1 MKHLVLQAFHPTKHE
16 SSDQNGIWRLSRSW
30 HASLHFCLTIGWFD
44 IHCYSNLH
52 RQCLTFGTLRRSAM
66 IWSWF
71 RWFFERYLGL
81 ILYTPSTRVQAFF
94 LWLPVIL
101 DLRPPREGNMV
112 LGLKMSDKTDKSLL
126 GRTKPLSTTTP
137 ANSHD
142 IVSQNQHYPMAPRC
156 FNKQF
161 NIYKHWETHVLPSSD
176 ILGPGTPAK
185 KWSSSRRAARRRLR
199 ATRAKQRIK
208 HVQTYMGLRAFQLVW
223 QYIYIYIWKL
233 LPAQTREVCSEIG
246 SIWLC
251 YMLCSAMSFG

>member
-1 MKHLVLQAFHPTKHE
+1 MSPPTKMMA
-16 SSDQNGIWRLSRSW
+16 SGGYPDPG
-30 HASLHFCLTIGWFD
+30 SLHFLFDDWLIWYSLKRVTCIVNDWPSAHCEETRWFGPD
-44 IHCYSNLH
+44 
-52 RQCLTFGTLRRSAM
+52 FDD
-66 IWSWF
+66 
-71 RWFFERYLGL
+71 FFERYLGL
-81 ILYTPSTRVQAFF
+81 ILYTPSTRVQASF

-112 LGLKMSDKTDKSLL
+112 LGLKTSDKTEKSIL

-176 ILGPGTPAK
+176 ILGPGTSAK

-223 QYIYIYIWKL
+223 QDAYIYIWQL